1 MWLWLKYAPNSWFC
15 KCCREALPS
24 VLYSHW
30 EKKKREKHNSLVFL
44 CLSSTSL
51 AKTFFFVCLWLS
63 WATKYLISLIPTF
76 LKTTVG
82 VPTYLG
88 EHRPFHITV
97 HMCRK
102 HEFSGLYCVK
112 VQLNFFKTKEAL
124 WAKGVKHNSWSRF
137 GKRNFKRQ
145 HLQGETMNT
154 TTIPGFPIREYKVS
168 HSMCFLSE
176 LCRPR

>member
-1 MWLWLKYAPNSWFC
+1 MHPTVGSASAAERHFHPFSTPTEKKRKGKSTTLLFSFVFP
-15 KCCREALPS
+15 ALP
-24 VLYSHW
+24 W
-30 EKKKREKHNSLVFL
+30 QRR
-44 CLSSTSL
+44 
-51 AKTFFFVCLWLS
+51 FFFVCLWLS
-63 WATKYLISLIPTF
+63 WATKYLISLTPTF

-145 HLQGETMNT
+145 HLQGETMNR